1 MTEPAKPPSPP
12 PPPPKRSGGF
22 LSRLIGALF
31 MIIIAA
37 SIALIAGAAGLLWLG
52 FTPTMPQDL
61 DTTRSELTTAQVQYG
76 ELVLQADRMATQIAE
91 QERRNSSARETLDD
105 LNSQMASLNAVR
117 TQLEENIAENATVI
131 AEARDSRAAVESFAT
146 AEAQRAALLDEL
158 QRRSERVERF
168 VQRLSDIS
176 SDTALDLQG
185 SVTPT
190 PLALPT
196 LTSQPTASATPVA
209 TPTATL
215 SPTVT
220 LAPTAT
226 AVRSSPTI
234 TATVRATP

>member
-1 MTEPAKPPSPP
+1 
-12 PPPPKRSGGF
+12 
-22 LSRLIGALF
+22 